1 MAWQPAAMSVWVLDT
16 MPQIA
21 DGNAL
26 RPAYDYIVVGAGSA
40 GSVIAAE
47 LASSGARVLIVESG
61 GNDDAPTILNPSI
74 WFYNLGSQLDYHL
87 PIQPSPR
94 LNNRTFNMALGH
106 VLGGGSSI
114 NGLVWGRG
122 MQRDFDGWA
131 QNGAT
136 GWSFEDV
143 LPIFKAQEDWEGGAN
158 EWRGA
163 GGPVHVR
170 RPRDPHPAA
179 RVFLDAARQMGIPT
193 VEDMNGPMQPGA
205 GYINMNIAK
214 DGTRVSAAR
223 AFLRPALNRSNLTLL
238 LNTDVQKVTF
248 LGKRASGIRIIVDGA
263 TKDINAEGE
272 VILAAGGVGSPKL
285 LMLSGIGD
293 ASDLRRL
300 GIELVEN
307 LPGVGKN
314 FQDQV
319 MVLGVV
325 FKYRGKMPERRPD
338 SNGVEAEVYWSSGCS
353 PEETDINIVLH
364 QLSAPTPEVV
374 ARFGGVPEDCLTFG
388 AALVKPESRGAVRL
402 VSSNPKDAVLLDV
415 NYFAADSDF
424 KATIRAIELAR
435 ELGRQAAF
443 SNVSEREL
451 IPGPSAS
458 ASDIEELVRTGTTS
472 FGHPVGGCKIGV
484 DEMAVVD
491 PQLRVHGVDGLRV
504 ADSSV
509 MPRIPT
515 GPTNAPT
522 FMVAG
527 KAARQILA

>member
-1 MAWQPAAMSVWVLDT
+1 
-16 MPQIA
+16 MPEISN
-21 DGNAL
+21 GHAL
-26 RPAYDYIVVGAGSA
+26 RPSYDYVVAGGGSA
-40 GSVIAAE
+40 GSVLAAE
-47 LASSGARVLIVESG
+47 LASSGAAVLIVESG
-61 GNDDAPTILNPSI
+61 GNDDALTILNPSI
-74 WFYNLGSQLDYHL
+74 WFYNLGSALDYHI

-114 NGLVWGRG
+114 NALVWGRG

-136 GWSFEDV
+136 GWSFGDV
-143 LPIFKAQEDWEGGAN
+143 LPVFKAQEDWEGGEN
-158 EWRGA
+158 EWRGV
-163 GGPVHVR
+163 GGPVQVR
-170 RPRDPHPAA
+170 RPHDPHPAA
-179 RVFLDAARQMGIPT
+179 RAFLDAAHQMGIPI
-193 VEDMNGPMQPGA
+193 VDDMNGPMQPGA
-205 GYINMNIAK
+205 GYINMNIGK

-223 AFLRPALNRSNLTLL
+223 AFLRPALERSNLTLL

-248 LGKRASGIRIIVDGA
+248 QGKRASGVRIVVDGA
-263 TKDINAEGE
+263 PKDVNAERE

-300 GIELVEN
+300 GIDLVEN
-307 LPGVGKN
+307 LPGVGQN

-325 FKYRGKMPERRPD
+325 FKYKGKMPERRPD
-338 SNGVEAEVYWSSGCS
+338 SNAVETEIYWSSGFS
-353 PEETDINIVLH
+353 PEETDINLVLH

-374 ARFGGVPEDCLTFG
+374 ARFGSVPEECLTIG
-388 AALVKPESRGAVRL
+388 AALAQPASRGTVRL
-402 VSSNPKDAVLLDV
+402 ASSNPKDAAIIDGK
-415 NYFAADSDF
+415 YFAADSDF

-443 SNVSEREL
+443 SDVSEREL
-451 IPGPSAS
+451 IPGPNAS
-458 ASDIEELVRTGTTS
+458 ASDIEELARAGATS

-491 PQLRVHGVDGLRV
+491 PQLRVRGVEGLRV

-522 FMVAG
+522 FIVAG
-527 KAARQILA
+527 KAAKLILG

>member
-1 MAWQPAAMSVWVLDT
+1 
-16 MPQIA
+16 MPQISN
-21 DGNAL
+21 GHAL
-26 RPAYDYIVVGAGSA
+26 RPSYDYVVVGGGSA
-40 GSVIAAE
+40 GSVLAAE
-47 LASSGARVLIVESG
+47 LASSGAAVLIVESG
-61 GNDDAPTILNPSI
+61 GNDDALTILNPSI
-74 WFYNLGSQLDYHL
+74 WFYNLGSALDYHI

-114 NGLVWGRG
+114 NALVWGRG

-136 GWSFEDV
+136 GWSFGDV
-143 LPIFKAQEDWEGGAN
+143 LPVFKAQEDWEGGEN
-158 EWRGA
+158 EWRGV
-163 GGPVHVR
+163 GGPVQVR
-170 RPRDPHPAA
+170 RPHDPHPAA
-179 RVFLDAARQMGIPT
+179 RAFLDAAHQMGIPI
-193 VEDMNGPMQPGA
+193 VDDMNGPMQPGA
-205 GYINMNIAK
+205 GYINMNIGK

-223 AFLRPALNRSNLTLL
+223 AFLRPALERSNLTLL

-248 LGKRASGIRIIVDGA
+248 QGKRASGVRIVVDGA
-263 TKDINAEGE
+263 PKDVNAERE

-300 GIELVEN
+300 GIDLVEN
-307 LPGVGKN
+307 LPGVGQN

-325 FKYRGKMPERRPD
+325 FKYKGKMPERRPD
-338 SNGVEAEVYWSSGCS
+338 SNAVETEIYWSSGFS
-353 PEETDINIVLH
+353 PEETDINLVLH

-374 ARFGGVPEDCLTFG
+374 ARFGSVPEECLTIG
-388 AALVKPESRGAVRL
+388 AALAQPASRGTVRL
-402 VSSNPKDAVLLDV
+402 ASSNPKDAAIIDGK
-415 NYFAADSDF
+415 YFAADSDF

-443 SNVSEREL
+443 SDVSEREL
-451 IPGPSAS
+451 IPGPNAS
-458 ASDIEELVRTGTTS
+458 ASDIEELARAGATS

-491 PQLRVHGVDGLRV
+491 PQLRVRGVEGLRV

-527 KAARQILA
+527 KAAKLILG